1 LLDSLL
7 QEKTAELLQRMSC
20 SFLIIFLLSCYVF
33 LSQAF
38 NTSDNAD
45 FVPLA
50 DIKAKLDVIGQVVI
64 NTTLENP
71 VKGNDVHKSIDSYAS
86 MIDIHDEVALDDEAL
101 VLAHIE
107 SDIEDFEDLKKT
119 ITFLEKSVRKH
130 ADSHVV
136 KSQELLEVNRVLH
149 ELDEKVVTSFE
160 QELRSL
166 KGQISKLDHKFDN
179 SSMKEIATIVENAEK
194 FLQVSMDKIEELEM
208 IEHEW
213 DVTEES
219 VKIQHMIDQDEAA
232 QYGTKIILESLKPS
246 DDDGP
251 LNKKWSLSD
260 QIITVVPPTSMQL
273 NVKLQLDGDSLYE
286 KLKKS
291 YPMKKS
297 KNQNNLG
304 DVRYTYSDAVI
315 VTKGSQDSEVLNDS
329 DSDSSDSDESDGSD
343 SDVDEVLE
351 TSVFDEIVKNKEYIK
366 HWNKGNF
373 EAVVS
378 DESLENNNN
387 KGSLYASF
395 VKDPVSKHYSSEVE
409 GALNTAKETS
419 HKFLEN
425 RLGHQETIVSGET
438 VVKNEQTSLMPYLHF
453 IILVLLLMVLL
464 LSCFAYRVI
473 KRRRRAATVTV
484 AFQNLSGFGG
494 NDICTAELETIK
506 EDGGWGKYWRAS
518 HKMKQNKFR

>member
-1 LLDSLL
+1 
-7 QEKTAELLQRMSC
+7 
-20 SFLIIFLLSCYVF
+20 LSCWVF
-33 LSQAF
+33 LGQAF

-50 DIKAKLDVIGQVVI
+50 DTKAKLDVIGQVDT

-71 VKGNDVHKSIDSYAS
+71 IKGNGDDENIDGYGS
-86 MIDIHDEVALDDEAL
+86 MIDIRDEVALDDEAL

-107 SDIEDFEDLKKT
+107 SDIEDFEDLKNT

-149 ELDEKVVTSFE
+149 ELDEKVLTSFE

-166 KGQISKLDHKFDN
+166 KGQISKLNHKLDN
-179 SSMKEIATIVENAEK
+179 SSMKETATIVENAEK

-232 QYGTKIILESLKPS
+232 QYGTKIILEALKPS
-246 DDDGP
+246 SDVDLP
-251 LNKKWSLSD
+251 NKKWSLSD
-260 QIITVVPPTSMQL
+260 KIIDEVPPTSTQL
-273 NVKLQLDGDSLYE
+273 SVKLNLDGDSLYE

-297 KNQNNLG
+297 KNQNNYG
-304 DVRYTYSDAVI
+304 DVKYTNSDGVI
-315 VTKGSQDSEVLNDS
+315 VTKGSQDSEVLNGSDSDNSDSDVSDDS
-329 DSDSSDSDESDGSD
+329 DSDDSDSDE
-343 SDVDEVLE
+343 DEVLK
-351 TSVFDEIVKNKEYIK
+351 TSVFDEIVRNKDYIK
-366 HWNKGNF
+366 HWNKGNL
-373 EAVVS
+373 EKVVS
-378 DESLENNNN
+378 DKSFESNNN

-409 GALNTAKETS
+409 EALNTAKETS

-425 RLGHQETIVSGET
+425 RLGHQETVVSGET
-438 VVKNEQTSLMPYLHF
+438 VVKNEQTSLMSYLHF
-453 IILVLLLMVLL
+453 IILVLVLMVLL

-473 KRRRRAATVTV
+473 KSRRRAATVTV